1 METATVDAAPASGRG
16 RLSDAEARYM
26 QGSAEPATSSVLISN
41 SRYLNN
47 PYYRDAYAQQA
58 LRRHGHD
65 LPATYMVPL
74 MIRAIN
80 EETDYAEIARLIE
93 AEKARKPDFAAWL
106 AERRLTS
113 YSIDMLKHH
122 AQGTLGA
129 TIRAFMEQPGMEL
142 EFMRKGEVVRTD
154 LEYLGKRQTQLHDIQ
169 HMATGFGPDTAGEQA
184 LALANITATARY
196 FTPALAQFIS
206 AHQVWVSSTGYN
218 RTALHYHHVMPTYL
232 DAMQQGIAMGM
243 AIPKPLFMI
252 QWEDYLDWQLDDIAA
267 DLGIVRGPGP
277 AWGWTTDGASG

>member
-1 METATVDAAPASGRG
+1 MESAAVEKGEAGRG
-16 RLSDAEARYM
+16 KLSDAEARYM
-26 QGSAEPATSSVLISN
+26 QGSAEPVTSSVLISN
-41 SRYLNN
+41 SKYLNN

-80 EETDYAEIARLIE
+80 EVTDYAEVARMV
-93 AEKARKPDFAAWL
+93 AEERRKNPEFAAWL
-106 AERRLTS
+106 DERRLTS
-113 YSIDMLKHH
+113 YSVAMLKDCKE
-122 AQGTLGA
+122 GTLGA
-129 TIRAFMEQPGMEL
+129 TIRAFLEQPGMEI
-142 EFMRKGEVVRTD
+142 EFMRKDQVVQTD

-196 FTPALAQFIS
+196 FSPGLAQYIS
-206 AHQVWVSSTGYN
+206 AHQVWVSAAGYN
-218 RTALHYHHVMPTYL
+218 RTALHYHHVMPSYL

-243 AIPKPLFMI
+243 ALKKPLLMI
-252 QWEDYLDWQLDDIAA
+252 QWEDYLDWTLEDMAA
-267 DLGIVRGPGP
+267 DLGIVRGPGD
-277 AWGWTTDGASG
+277 AWAWTTDGASG